1 MIFGPFHVLGEYRIF
16 RTVCRI
22 SCTTPS
28 PRPGRGVRSLNKQNR
43 ESALPRG
50 GTGGPE
56 QGTGGPEQG
65 TGGPEQGT
73 GGPEQWTRGPE
84 RARTLRSLNKQNR
97 ESALPR
103 GGTGGPEQG
112 TGGPEQG
119 TGGPERA
126 RTLRAPYMLCFAA
139 HPLAPSD
146 SQDTGHT
153 LGCDRNFR
161 CPLQIAKHQRRYRRP
176 GNVISPLFR

>member
-1 MIFGPFHVLGEYRIF
+1 MNFRPFHVLGENCTF
-16 RTVCRI
+16 RTFCKI
-22 SCTTPS
+22 SCHTHP

-50 GTGGPE
+50 GTGGPEQGTGGPE

-103 GGTGGPEQG
+103 GGTRGPEQG
-112 TGGPEQG
+112 TGGPEQR
-119 TGGPERA
+119 TGRA
-126 RTLRAPYMLCFAA
+126 DFCSLPTCFASA
-139 HPLAPSD
+139 RLHSHPQTPRT
-146 SQDTGHT
+146 QVTH
-153 LGCDRNFR
+153 
-161 CPLQIAKHQRRYRRP
+161 
-176 GNVISPLFR
+176 